1 MKKYLS
7 LLLFLF
13 STNLFAQ
20 STIEEHKKNSAAI
33 KDSLIKVSDNVHII
47 LPLGVATNIL
57 VYESE
62 DGFIIVDDQF
72 EELEP
77 TISKLL
83 NSISDKP
90 VLYVFNT
97 HFHFDH
103 VDGNKAFGKKGV
115 KIIGHDNLRKRLL
128 TDQVIGGRLIQKAYP
143 YDALPYITFSDS
155 LTIHEKDEE
164 IKIFYV
170 KNAHTDTDAFI
181 EFKNENIFHT
191 GDVFVRY
198 GFPFID
204 ENNGGNIFGIIKSVD
219 DLISR
224 IDNTTKIIPGHG
236 PISYKKDL
244 ILYRNNLQLIVNR
257 IREGILNNLSVEQV
271 IQNDPLKDINWNVD
285 IDWNT
290 GFSDTSLKAGQNISK
305 VYKMIKEYMNLEL
318 KK

>member
-1 MKKYLS
+1 MKKYLF
-7 LLLFLF
+7 LLLLLF

-20 STIEEHKKNSAAI
+20 GTIEEHKKNSAAI

-77 TISKLL
+77 TITKLL

-128 TDQVIGGRLIQKAYP
+128 TNQVIGGRLIQKAYP
-143 YDALPYITFSDS
+143 YNALPYITFSDS

-244 ILYRNNLQLIVNR
+244 ILYRNNLQLIVDR

-271 IQNDPLKDINWNVD
+271 IQNDPLKDINWNID

-290 GFSDTSLKAGQNISK
+290 GFSDNSLKAGQNISK